1 MEALD
6 LRGNPLVGLAFG
18 RGNWKTVLIDL
29 TALKNL
35 QTGNLPKSARGSH
48 VPVLGTPLAAGAPP
62 PAGRKGVIDLNNS
75 ADFAV
80 SDDVMKRLPP
90 NSRGGGV
97 GSTMPALRVKKGRPG
112 LESMFDSDGGSEL
125 PPTKSRAGQRGG
137 GNSFDMFMQMS
148 LNGSG
153 GGGENN
159 GKEHHDTSAADGE
172 NGDLKKLLMEQ
183 LEAGEKE
190 KADNNNNEAP
200 KDGNE
205 AAAVTG
211 DDQQP
216 PEETKVEE
224 EESDDDEQDEG
235 DIEINYTRKEGVI
248 VHDFGAVDDMNKAGI
263 IKAKKDVIQ
272 QEVRVFLKRK
282 KTKANFGG
290 GGWKNKAYL

>member
-159 GKEHHDTSAADGE
+159 GKEHHDTSADGE
-172 NGDLKKLLMEQ
+172 NGELKKLLMEQ
-183 LEAGEKE
+183 LEAGGKE
-190 KADNNNNEAP
+190 KADTNNEAP
-200 KDGNE
+200 KDDKE
-205 AAAVTG
+205 AAVG
-211 DDQQP
+211 EDQRP

-224 EESDDDEQDEG
+224 ESDEDEDEG

-272 QEVRVFLKRK
+272 QEVRVFEKGEK
-282 KTKANFGG
+282 HKSFGG
-290 GGWKNKAYL
+290 GGKE

>member
-80 SDDVMKRLPP
+80 PDDVMKRLPP

-97 GSTMPALRVKKGRPG
+97 GSTMPALRAKKGRPG
-112 LESMFDSDGGSEL
+112 LEAMFDSDGGSEL

-159 GKEHHDTSAADGE
+159 GKEHHDTSADGE
-172 NGDLKKLLMEQ
+172 NGELKKLLMEQ

-190 KADNNNNEAP
+190 KADTNNEAP
-200 KDGNE
+200 KDDKE
-205 AAAVTG
+205 AAVG
-211 DDQQP
+211 EDQRP

-224 EESDDDEQDEG
+224 ESDEDEDEG

-272 QEVRVFLKRK
+272 QEVRVFEKGEK
-282 KTKANFGG
+282 HKSFGG
-290 GGWKNKAYL
+290 GGKE